1 MYPGGHPTF
10 TVMVRVGSREFY
22 GEGATAQL
30 ARHAAAAKALNEIRQ
45 LPLPDE
51 KITAVSENGM
61 HCTFSCFAGK
71 VSLYS

>member
-1 MYPGGHPTF
+1 
-10 TVMVRVGSREFY
+10 MVRVGVREFI

-51 KITAVSENGM
+51 KIQAVSENG
-61 HCTFSCFAGK
+61 K
-71 VSLYS
+71 N